1 MCRTRFLSCNL
12 LHVFANLRSLCRWA
26 TKDGQLCTIADQGS
40 PANRIKKGSRPR
52 SSQNRAW
59 AGHPLGWSK
68 SRAGYRI
75 VDSFLHQMV
84 IEPGIFHI
92 PTPILL
98 TLAPR
103 TCIACAGHRHRL
115 SFVQLPP
122 AIISSGIEVRVHSLS
137 WSSHLSLLCRS
148 VQRDYCSGDQKKS
161 VRNE

>member
-1 MCRTRFLSCNL
+1 MCRTKSLSCSF
-12 LHVFANLRSLCRWA
+12 LHVFANLRSLCCWA
-26 TKDGQLCTIADQGS
+26 TKRSSIGTIADQGS

-59 AGHPLGWSK
+59 LVQELG
-68 SRAGYRI
+68 GYRI

-92 PTPILL
+92 PAPILL
-98 TLAPR
+98 TSALR